1 MRSST
6 IIREI
11 QDLHDAGLATFAYF
25 YFDFRDASK
34 RDTHSFL
41 SSLLVQICAQYD
53 PFCEILSALYSKYDH
68 GSRQPSD
75 DVLLECL
82 KKMLELPAQG
92 PLYLIIDALDEC
104 TNSSGFPT
112 QREQVLNIVQEL
124 ANLPFPCLHLCITS
138 RPEIDIRA
146 VLEPL
151 AVHNISLHNESGQ
164 NQDITDYIHYVV
176 RSDPKMRK
184 WREDD
189 KVLVIDTLILKVG
202 GM

>member
-6 IIREI
+6 IIQEV
-11 QDLHDAGLATFAYF
+11 QDLRDAGLATFGCF

-34 RDTHSFL
+34 RDTRNLL
-41 SSLLVQICAQYD
+41 SSLLVQFCAQSY
-53 PFCEILSALYSKYDH
+53 PFCEILAGLYSKYDH

-75 DVLLECL
+75 DVLLQCL
-82 KKMLELPAQG
+82 KKMIELPEQG

-104 TNSSGFPT
+104 PNSSGFPT
-112 QREQVLNIVQEL
+112 QRNQALDLVQEL
-124 ANLPFPCLHLCITS
+124 VNIRHPCLHICITS
-138 RPEIDIRA
+138 RPEADIRA

-164 NQDITDYIHYVV
+164 HQDIIDYIHSVV
-176 RSDPKMRK
+176 RSDLKMRG
-184 WREDD
+184 WREED
-189 KVLVIDTLILKVG
+189 KILVIDTLTLKSG

>member
-6 IIREI
+6 IIQEV

-34 RDTHSFL
+34 RDTRSLL
-41 SSLLVQICAQYD
+41 SSLLLQFCVQSDC
-53 PFCEILSALYSKYDH
+53 FCEVLSALYSKFDH

-75 DVLLECL
+75 DVLLQCL
-82 KKMLELPAQG
+82 KKMIELPEQG

-104 TNSSGFPT
+104 PNSSGFPT
-112 QREQVLNIVQEL
+112 PREQALNILQEL
-124 ANLPFPCLHLCITS
+124 VNIPLPCLHLCITS

-151 AVHNISLHNESGQ
+151 AVYKISLHDESGQ
-164 NQDITDYIHYVV
+164 NQDIIDYIHSVV
-176 RSDPKMRK
+176 HSDRKMRK
-184 WREDD
+184 LREED
-189 KVLVIDTLILKVG
+189 KQLVIEVLSERAG